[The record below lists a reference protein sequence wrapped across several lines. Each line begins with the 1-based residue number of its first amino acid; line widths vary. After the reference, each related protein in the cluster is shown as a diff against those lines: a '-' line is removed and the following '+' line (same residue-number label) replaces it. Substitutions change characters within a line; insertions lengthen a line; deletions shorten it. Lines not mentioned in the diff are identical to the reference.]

1 MILKA
6 DEIARRIDGPLKD
19 DEEPLIIT
27 PMPTSTL
34 DGLKGSGNASVDLRL
49 GTWIVSLRQS
59 RIAKLGVPEDKTTGP
74 GAPPAE
80 EPPGENRLTRQYY
93 VPFGKSFILHPKYF
107 VLGVTLEWIRLP
119 KDVAGY
125 VIGKS
130 SWGRHGLIIATAV
143 GVHPGFAGCLT
154 LELSNVGELPLELK
168 PGMQICQLFLHG
180 AKSESGEESKSG
192 FVGQRKPRLGSV
204 KGDEVAKKLIEA
216 YRT

>member
-6 DEIARRIDGPLKD
+6 DEIARRLDSPGSG
-19 DEEPLIIT
+19 EEPLIIT
-27 PMPTSTL
+27 PKPGIEELRS
-34 DGLKGSGNASVDLRL
+34 SGTASVDLRL

-59 RIAKLGVPEDKTTGP
+59 RISKLGVSNEKDNN
-74 GAPPAE
+74 
-80 EPPGENRLTRQYY
+80 PGENRLTRQYY

-107 VLGVTLEWIRLP
+107 VLGVTLEWMRLP

-154 LELSNVGELPLELK
+154 LELSNVGELPIELK
-168 PGMQICQLFLHG
+168 PGMQICQLFLHL
-180 AKSESGEESKSG
+180 AKSKSAAQSKSL
-192 FVGQRKPRLGSV
+192 FVGQRKPRLGSINL
-204 KGDEVAKKLIEA
+204 DAVAKKLIEA
-216 YRT
+216 YQN

>member
-6 DEIARRIDGPLKD
+6 DEIARRLDSPGSG
-19 DEEPLIIT
+19 EEPLIIT
-27 PMPTSTL
+27 PKPGIEELRS
-34 DGLKGSGNASVDLRL
+34 SGTASVDLRL

-59 RIAKLGVPEDKTTGP
+59 RISKLGASNEKDNN
-74 GAPPAE
+74 
-80 EPPGENRLTRQYY
+80 PGENRLTRQYY

-107 VLGVTLEWIRLP
+107 VLGVTLEWMRLP

-154 LELSNVGELPLELK
+154 LELSNVGELPIELK
-168 PGMQICQLFLHG
+168 PGMQICQLFLHS
-180 AKSESGEESKSG
+180 AKSTSAAQSKSL
-192 FVGQRKPRLGSV
+192 FVGQRKPRLGSI
-204 KGDEVAKKLIEA
+204 KLDDVAKKLIEA
-216 YRT
+216 YQN

>member
-6 DEIARRIDGPLKD
+6 DEIARRLDSPGSG
-19 DEEPLIIT
+19 EEPLIIT
-27 PMPTSTL
+27 PKPGIEELRS
-34 DGLKGSGNASVDLRL
+34 SGTASVDLRL

-59 RIAKLGVPEDKTTGP
+59 RISKLGVSNEKDKD
-74 GAPPAE
+74 
-80 EPPGENRLTRQYY
+80 PGENRLTRQYY

-107 VLGVTLEWIRLP
+107 VLGVTLEWMRLP

-154 LELSNVGELPLELK
+154 LELSNVGELPIELK
-168 PGMQICQLFLHG
+168 PGMQICQLFLHS
-180 AKSESGEESKSG
+180 ARFTSAAQSKSL
-192 FVGQRKPRLGSV
+192 FVGQRKPRLGSINL
-204 KGDEVAKKLIEA
+204 DDVAKKLIEA
-216 YRT
+216 YQH

>member
-6 DEIARRIDGPLKD
+6 DEIARRIERPGS

-27 PMPTSTL
+27 PKPIIEEL
-34 DGLKGSGNASVDLRL
+34 EKSGTASIDLRL

-59 RIAKLGVPEDKTTGP
+59 RISKLGVPNEK
-74 GAPPAE
+74 E
-80 EPPGENRLTRQYY
+80 QNPGENRLTRQYY

-107 VLGVTLEWIRLP
+107 VLGVTLEWLRLP

-154 LELSNVGELPLELK
+154 LELSNVGELPIELK
-168 PGMQICQLFLHG
+168 PGMQICQLFLHSAESTSS
-180 AKSESGEESKSG
+180 AKSRSL
-192 FVGQRKPRLGSV
+192 FIGQRKPRLGSI
-204 KGDEVAKKLIEA
+204 KADDIAKKLIVA
-216 YRT
+216 YQN

>member
-6 DEIARRIDGPLKD
+6 DEIARRLDSPGSG
-19 DEEPLIIT
+19 EEPLIIT
-27 PMPTSTL
+27 PKPGIEELRS
-34 DGLKGSGNASVDLRL
+34 SGTASVDLRL

-59 RIAKLGVPEDKTTGP
+59 RISKLGVSNEKDNN
-74 GAPPAE
+74 
-80 EPPGENRLTRQYY
+80 PGENRLTRQYY

-107 VLGVTLEWIRLP
+107 VLGVTLEWMRLP

-154 LELSNVGELPLELK
+154 LELSNVGELPIELK
-168 PGMQICQLFLHG
+168 PGMQICQLFLHL
-180 AKSESGEESKSG
+180 AKSTSAAQSKSL
-192 FVGQRKPRLGSV
+192 FVGQRKPRLGSINL
-204 KGDEVAKKLIEA
+204 DDVAKKLIEA
-216 YRT
+216 YQH